1 MKHDAVLAASEEAVR
16 RVPDERGLVD
26 RPAVLS
32 KLFRGAAHTGR
43 TELCQPNLKTN
54 IYKMRKETRAGR
66 ALNFSHL
73 TIPTRRDDVRVAGEG
88 QKLGL
93 KDVGRVSGVVP

>member
-1 MKHDAVLAASEEAVR
+1 MCDTSYLLNQELVGSRFPNVDVKHDAVLATGEEAVW

-32 KLFRGAAHTGR
+32 KLLRGAAHTGR

-54 IYKMRKETRAGR
+54 IIYKKMKGNKSRSSTFKT
-66 ALNFSHL
+66 SL
-73 TIPTRRDDVRVAGEG
+73 T
-88 QKLGL
+88 
-93 KDVGRVSGVVP
+93 